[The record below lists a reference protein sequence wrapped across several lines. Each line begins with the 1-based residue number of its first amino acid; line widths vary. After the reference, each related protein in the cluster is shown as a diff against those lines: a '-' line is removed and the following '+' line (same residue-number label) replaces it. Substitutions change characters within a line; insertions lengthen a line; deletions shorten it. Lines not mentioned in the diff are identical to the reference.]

1 VLASNVERDVVA
13 GRLEPVDVLGFQ
25 KHYSASAFDPEASQS
40 LRVNRHL
47 GVLTYRFVKARLY
60 LVDGMSHV
68 YRAYYAIQG
77 LRNKKGLPTNAVY
90 GFTTMLRKLIAEE
103 RPEYLG
109 VAIDLTGPTVRH
121 EQYEGYKS
129 TRRPMP
135 EDLTPQIPY
144 VLRVCEALCVPVIS
158 YPKYEADDVIGTL
171 VRKAVA
177 ADLDVVIV
185 TIDKDMFQLVNH
197 RVTILDTRTMSRL
210 DRKGIEEKFGAP
222 PEKVVDILSLVGDSS
237 DNIVGA
243 PGIGDKGAKQL
254 IQEYGSLDNLL
265 AHRDE
270 VARKTYR
277 ESLQQNEP
285 LIRQSREL
293 VTIHCELPLDLDLDS
308 LKTCEPNY
316 QAARELFAELE
327 FTSLLNEFIAPTP
340 IGEKDYREL
349 KSGKEIRDLAGALRG
364 KEVGLALDYA
374 GASALEGTVE
384 GLAVSDGAG
393 ASWFLPRALIEAET
407 QSVLELLRAGSFL
420 AVHDLKPVYGLFN
433 RFSWPRLESFRDTML
448 MGYLLS
454 PNQSNFALDRMV
466 IEYLGSK
473 LGAVVEENERLFG
486 EELLR
491 RTCERADLTLQL
503 YRKLA
508 PELRER
514 ELEPLLLDIEI
525 PLVEVLA
532 SMERIGV
539 RVDCGLLKQ
548 MSREMEAEINQHTS
562 RIYELAGETFNIN
575 SPRQLADIL
584 FEKLKLPQPKKTR
597 KAGHFATGFEV
608 LEQLAPEHELPRKI
622 LEYRELSKLK
632 STYLDALPGLVNPK
646 TGRIHT
652 SYNQMVASTGRL
664 SSSNPNLQNIPIK
677 SELGRKIRHAFVP
690 AEGFKIMAGDYSQIE
705 LRVMAHLSQDPVLM
719 DAFQKDE
726 DIHDRTAREVFGMN
740 AVMNPKEFR
749 RQAKVINYG
758 IMYGLSAFGL
768 AQNLKIDRHDAQKFI
783 DDYFGKYK
791 AVKEWIDRTLAEARK
806 TGYVSTL
813 FGRIRQI
820 PELTSGNWA
829 LRSFGERTAIN
840 APIQGTAADLIKKA
854 MVDIYREM
862 ITKRLRSRL
871 IMQVHDELVFEVSG
885 DEVELMRAL
894 ATEKMEGAAQLS
906 VPLRVD
912 LAVGA
917 SWLEAK

>member
-1 VLASNVERDVVA
+1 
-13 GRLEPVDVLGFQ
+13 
-25 KHYSASAFDPEASQS
+25 
-40 LRVNRHL
+40 
-47 GVLTYRFVKARLY
+47 
-60 LVDGMSHV
+60 
-68 YRAYYAIQG
+68 
-77 LRNKKGLPTNAVY
+77 
-90 GFTTMLRKLIAEE
+90 
-103 RPEYLG
+103 
-109 VAIDLTGPTVRH
+109 
-121 EQYEGYKS
+121 
-129 TRRPMP
+129 
-135 EDLTPQIPY
+135 
-144 VLRVCEALCVPVIS
+144 
-158 YPKYEADDVIGTL
+158 
-171 VRKAVA
+171 
-177 ADLDVVIV
+177 
-185 TIDKDMFQLVNH
+185 
-197 RVTILDTRTMSRL
+197 
-210 DRKGIEEKFGAP
+210 
-222 PEKVVDILSLVGDSS
+222 
-237 DNIVGA
+237 
-243 PGIGDKGAKQL
+243 
-254 IQEYGSLDNLL
+254 
-265 AHRDE
+265 
-270 VARKTYR
+270 
-277 ESLQQNEP
+277 
-285 LIRQSREL
+285 
-293 VTIHCELPLDLDLDS
+293 
-308 LKTCEPNY
+308 
-316 QAARELFAELE
+316 
-327 FTSLLNEFIAPTP
+327 
-340 IGEKDYREL
+340 
-349 KSGKEIRDLAGALRG
+349 
-364 KEVGLALDYA
+364 
-374 GASALEGTVE
+374 
-384 GLAVSDGAG
+384 
-393 ASWFLPRALIEAET
+393 
-407 QSVLELLRAGSFL
+407 
-420 AVHDLKPVYGLFN
+420 
-433 RFSWPRLESFRDTML
+433 
-448 MGYLLS
+448 
-454 PNQSNFALDRMV
+454 
-466 IEYLGSK
+466 
-473 LGAVVEENERLFG
+473 
-486 EELLR
+486 
-491 RTCERADLTLQL
+491 
-503 YRKLA
+503 
-508 PELRER
+508 
-514 ELEPLLLDIEI
+514 
-525 PLVEVLA
+525 
-532 SMERIGV
+532 V